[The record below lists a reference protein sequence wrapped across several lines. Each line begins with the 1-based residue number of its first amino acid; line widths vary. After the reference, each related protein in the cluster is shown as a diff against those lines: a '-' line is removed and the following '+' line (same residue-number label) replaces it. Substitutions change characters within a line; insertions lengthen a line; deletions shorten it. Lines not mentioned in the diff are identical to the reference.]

1 MVTGKSGRRV
11 DASVRGVEL
20 HAHVSGCVRAS
31 TLLELAR
38 ARGLETEAASALR
51 DTAEDALMRC
61 FEIFKI
67 VHAVARGREAVRR
80 LARECAEDFAR
91 DGAAYAELRTTPR
104 EDDEFGMT
112 KRSHVEAVLRG
123 IEDAGGFGDGSD
135 GRCVV
140 RVLLSIDRGR
150 DDTREKAMET
160 VRLASEFRDRG
171 VVGVDLSGAPN
182 KGHWDLYEDALLE
195 ARRLGLGVVLHC
207 GEIADTLA
215 EQRAMLDFRPDRL
228 GHCVF
233 TVRDPELRERLI
245 ASKIPVELCLT
256 SNLLTRSCESVETHH
271 FGELFQA
278 GANVVLCTD
287 DTWVFNTSLSREYA
301 LAQKAFDLTS
311 QDIRDLALRAMDFA
325 LCDEAVKQNVRARIL
340 RA

>member
-1 MVTGKSGRRV
+1 
-11 DASVRGVEL
+11 
-20 HAHVSGCVRAS
+20 
-31 TLLELAR
+31 
-38 ARGLETEAASALR
+38 
-51 DTAEDALMRC
+51 
-61 FEIFKI
+61 
-67 VHAVARGREAVRR
+67 
-80 LARECAEDFAR
+80 
-91 DGAAYAELRTTPR
+91 
-104 EDDEFGMT
+104 
-112 KRSHVEAVLRG
+112 
-123 IEDAGGFGDGSD
+123 
-135 GRCVV
+135 
-140 RVLLSIDRGR
+140 
-150 DDTREKAMET
+150 
-160 VRLASEFRDRG
+160 
-171 VVGVDLSGAPN
+171 
-182 KGHWDLYEDALLE
+182 
-195 ARRLGLGVVLHC
+195 
-207 GEIADTLA
+207 
-215 EQRAMLDFRPDRL
+215 MLDFRPDRL